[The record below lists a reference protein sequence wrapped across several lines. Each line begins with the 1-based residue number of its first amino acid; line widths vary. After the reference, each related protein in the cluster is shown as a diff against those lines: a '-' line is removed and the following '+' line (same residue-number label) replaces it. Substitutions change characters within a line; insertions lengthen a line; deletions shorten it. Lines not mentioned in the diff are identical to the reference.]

1 MPGDLEFKRATY
13 LTCEIIGRLM
23 NGSADLNFLKLASK
37 VYLKFALCHD
47 VEAMTS
53 ILDRNFNEVGAGC
66 LQTSAFLQNHHVFEL
81 LDVPLKAVDFSIHAL
96 LVRTSLRY
104 CDESNY
110 FGLSI
115 ENYLRAYEIG
125 LATKNE
131 SFLYT
136 VIITNLENHY
146 ICTHKPLLQLF
157 EQVIAVYSEKSHP
170 DVIEDVLCELPWT
183 NRNKYYLLGIILS
196 KNENLLFEHRSYN
209 EDFLLNGLRTGLQY
223 RRLLSP
229 SQALVRVVCNH
240 PKFQSKFIKI
250 VADILRN
257 RNDIEV
263 QNLIKYWYGQF
274 SQDFIE
280 LLFTELQLN
289 KPLPVYQPTSKDFKR
304 LIVFRKLF
312 KGLFQNANV
321 IKQIETQSCLVQDED
336 AKIDTLH
343 ILMDKVV
350 KRIDMEHIEGDIM
363 CLLTFLEC
371 NMGFESTLYRDHH
384 VMKKR
389 MPEFLNFLASHKM
402 RNVKLLTVVFTFI
415 KENLIQHG
423 INESTYQH
431 NIFAIK
437 LLEVVLKL
445 YLSEQQP
452 KLTKKTNKEKNLI
465 FSEFLKSEKI
475 WDICD
480 KHLFYQLVEMIQN
493 VNNDVVELAV
503 KLLSEFYIQRSIMD
517 QILVNNSLNFLDFIE
532 EKINVYM
539 NNVNLQKADTAH
551 LYYRLKFEYLITQD
565 ELSERELIKLVEALK
580 CRFMLLKSRN
590 DPVAAMNNGKH
601 LFTVINSIEYYLMKM
616 QPCQIKSKTCLSLNV
631 ILKLVVHHFLTYVN
645 DIKYGPN
652 YNWLD
657 QRLECIVENSQADI
671 DDIDVT
677 KKRLLHYIWYT
688 LKACSDIMLQFAFI
702 MNKVCFS
709 TEKEYFSVMTNAIDI
724 NVQILTRFCH
734 KGTIE
739 IAGGALGTY
748 KFDNLHIIHIV
759 YNIM

>member
-1 MPGDLEFKRATY
+1 MCVILPGDLEFKRAAY
-13 LTCEIIGRLM
+13 LACEIIGRLM
-23 NGSADLNFLKLASK
+23 NESADLNFLKLASK
-37 VYLKFALCHD
+37 VYLKFALCHN
-47 VEAMTS
+47 VEAMNS
-53 ILDRNFNEVGAGC
+53 ILDRNFNELGAGC
-66 LQTSAFLQNHHVFEL
+66 LHTYAFLQNHHVFDL
-81 LDVPLKAVDFSIHAL
+81 LDVPLNVIDFSIHSL
-96 LVRTSLRY
+96 LVRSSIRY
-104 CDESNY
+104 SDESDY
-110 FGLSI
+110 FGLAV
-115 ENYLRAYEIG
+115 ENYLKAYEIG
-125 LATKNE
+125 LITKNE

-146 ICTHKPLLQLF
+146 IFTHKPLLQLF
-157 EQVIAVYSEKSHP
+157 QHMIAIYSEKSHP

-196 KNENLLFEHRSYN
+196 TNEKLLFEHRSYS

-240 PKFQSKFIKI
+240 PKFQSKFIKV

-280 LLFTELQLN
+280 SLFTELQLN
-289 KPLPVYQPTSKDFKR
+289 KPLPVHDPTSKDFKR

-312 KGLFQNANV
+312 KGLFQNVDV
-321 IKQIETQSCLVQDED
+321 IKQIESQSCLVQDED

-350 KRIDMEHIEGDIM
+350 KRVDMEHIEEDIM
-363 CLLTFLEC
+363 CLLNFLEC

-389 MPEFLNFLASHKM
+389 MPEFLNFLASQKM
-402 RNVKLLTVVFTFI
+402 RDVKLLTVVFTFI
-415 KENLIQHG
+415 KDNLIQHG
-423 INESTYQH
+423 IKQTTYQH
-431 NIFAIK
+431 NIFSIK
-437 LLEVVLKL
+437 LLETVLKL
-445 YLSEQQP
+445 YLSEKQP

-465 FSEFLKSEKI
+465 FSEFLKSENI

-480 KHLFYQLVEMIQN
+480 TQLFYQLIEMIQN

-503 KLLSEFYIQRSIMD
+503 KLLSEFFIQRSVMD
-517 QILVNNSLNFLDFIE
+517 QVLENNSLNFLAFIE
-532 EKINVYM
+532 EKISEYM

-565 ELSERELIKLVEALK
+565 DLNEKELVVLVEALK
-580 CRFMLLKSRN
+580 CRFMVLKSRN

-616 QPCQIKSKTCLSLNV
+616 QSCQIKSKTCLSLNV
-631 ILKLVVHHFLTYVN
+631 ILKLVVHHFLDYFN
-645 DIKYGPN
+645 DITMGPN

-657 QRLECIVENSQADI
+657 HKLECLVASSQADI
-671 DDIDVT
+671 DDIDAT
-677 KKRLLHYIWYT
+677 KTRLLHYIWYT

-709 TEKEYFSVMTNAIDI
+709 TEREYVSVMTNAIDI

-748 KFDNLHIIHIV
+748 KFKSIINHT
-759 YNIM
+759 